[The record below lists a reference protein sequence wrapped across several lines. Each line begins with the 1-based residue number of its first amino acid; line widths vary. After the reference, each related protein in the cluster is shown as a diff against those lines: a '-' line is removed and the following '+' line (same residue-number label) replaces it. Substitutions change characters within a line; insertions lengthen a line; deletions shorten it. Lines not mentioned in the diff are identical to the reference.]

1 MRKQTAINTINEFP
15 KEFNLEELLERLVFI
30 EKVEHGIVQAKNG
43 KTTGHNKVVES
54 FRKKWSK

>member
-1 MRKQTAINTINEFP
+1 MKKQTALNTINEFP

-30 EKVEHGIVQAKNG
+30 EKVEHGIAQAKNG
-43 KTTGHNKVVES
+43 KTTEHNKVVES

>member
-1 MRKQTAINTINEFP
+1 MKKLIALNTINEFP

-30 EKVEHGIVQAKNG
+30 DKVEHGIVQAKSG
-43 KTTGHNKVVES
+43 KTTLHDKVVER

>member
-1 MRKQTAINTINEFP
+1 MKKQTALNTINEFP

-30 EKVEHGIVQAKNG
+30 EKVEHGIAQAKSG
-43 KTTGHNKVVES
+43 KTTEHHKVVES